1 MVKITLTQDDRQ
13 GLAPVIL
20 YLIRSMVFAGN
31 SKRLDDWF
39 DHQETSIEKYQ
50 YDGMRVAQ
58 TNEGQPV

>member
-1 MVKITLTQDDRQ
+1 
-13 GLAPVIL
+13 
-20 YLIRSMVFAGN
+20 MVFAGN
-31 SKRLDDWF
+31 PKRLDDWF